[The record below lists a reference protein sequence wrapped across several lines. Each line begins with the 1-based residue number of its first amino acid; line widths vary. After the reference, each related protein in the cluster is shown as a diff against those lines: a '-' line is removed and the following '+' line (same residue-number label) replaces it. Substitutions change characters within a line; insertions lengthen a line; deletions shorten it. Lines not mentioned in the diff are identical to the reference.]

1 MYVDG
6 LSAQEPKTAA
16 VIASSFVFNSSI
28 FDNTLRSA
36 GIPQPEGPKTAV
48 ATFATVDKRDGF
60 SWAALECDYLIVA
73 DPIQYHLGEENQH
86 LVTVLARP
94 VLGTPVSAP
103 PTGGWTFPSPS
114 RTG

>member
-1 MYVDG
+1 M
-6 LSAQEPKTAA
+6 
-16 VIASSFVFNSSI
+16 IASSFVFNSSI

-73 DPIQYHLGEENQH
+73 DPHSVPPGGRRTQH

-94 VLGTPVSAP
+94 VLEVYRYRQP